1 MEDLQNVNSSNVL
14 PLVSGNN
21 KYTTTIS
28 NAIQQQY
35 PAPRPQNWNRER
47 PLARCAYGNSST
59 MYVYVKALYPMLYA
73 GEYAKM
79 KKMTHSSEMVHV
91 MYIALRLN
99 RPTSNAT
106 VIPFRKF
113 QQVMPTFS
121 LPLNCGSVKPMSD
134 RRSSR

>member
-35 PAPRPQNWNRER
+35 VSNHFHSILSRPIGLTKVVKKPAPRPQNWNRER

-79 KKMTHSSEMVHV
+79 KKMVSRAAAS
-91 MYIALRLN
+91 ALVVKKRSMLIVQ
-99 RPTSNAT
+99 PT
-106 VIPFRKF
+106 
-113 QQVMPTFS
+113 
-121 LPLNCGSVKPMSD
+121 
-134 RRSSR
+134 